1 MQYEIKLPKDGLA
14 IETAGSAAASYRRS
28 HDILGGDEDLLGGPA
43 SEDERKGDVSLFLS
57 ACAGVD
63 SDPSGPPLVSDGV
76 IRRWVGIC
84 CGRSGQNPASGGPE
98 DRLALEDDDGSNVLL
113 RALLGLA
120 ASSAASDRGDGGA
133 GRPPAAL
140 TRDEAAAV
148 VGQSWLEGGETWRTA
163 GSAVVAA
170 GGRPNDDDGGG
181 DNALRSDV
189 VRAACASLRADVEA
203 CPPSDRAVL
212 ELACQAWARRAAR
225 LLGMADPEAP
235 LGLEELG
242 ISRRKLVS

>member
-28 HDILGGDEDLLGGPA
+28 HDILGSDEDLEEPA
-43 SEDERKGDVSLFLS
+43 SEDDRKGDVSLFLS
-57 ACAGVD
+57 ACAGVG
-63 SDPSGPPLVSDGV
+63 PGGPGPPLVSDGV

-84 CGRSGQNPASGGPE
+84 CGRSGQNPTSGGPE
-98 DRLALEDDDGSNVLL
+98 DRLALKDDDGSNVLL

-120 ASSAASDRGDGGA
+120 ASSAASDRGDGDG
-133 GRPPAAL
+133 GITPAAL

-170 GGRPNDDDGGG
+170 GGWPDDDDGGEA
-181 DNALRSDV
+181 NALRSDV
-189 VRAACASLRADVEA
+189 VRAACASLRADFEA

>member
-1 MQYEIKLPKDGLA
+1 M
-14 IETAGSAAASYRRS
+14 
-28 HDILGGDEDLLGGPA
+28 
-43 SEDERKGDVSLFLS
+43 
-57 ACAGVD
+57 
-63 SDPSGPPLVSDGV
+63 SDGV

-84 CGRSGQNPASGGPE
+84 CGRSGQNPTSGGPE
-98 DRLALEDDDGSNVLL
+98 DGLALEDDDGSNVLL
-113 RALLGLA
+113 KALLGLA
-120 ASSAASDRGDGGA
+120 ASAAGGDGGSI
-133 GRPPAAL
+133 PTAL

-170 GGRPNDDDGGG
+170 GGRPNDDGGG
-181 DNALRSDV
+181 EANALRSDV

>member
-1 MQYEIKLPKDGLA
+1 
-14 IETAGSAAASYRRS
+14 
-28 HDILGGDEDLLGGPA
+28 
-43 SEDERKGDVSLFLS
+43 
-57 ACAGVD
+57 
-63 SDPSGPPLVSDGV
+63 V
-76 IRRWVGIC
+76 IRRWVGSC
-84 CGRSGQNPASGGPE
+84 CGRSRQNPTSGGPE

-170 GGRPNDDDGGG
+170 GGWPDDDGGG
-181 DNALRSDV
+181 GEANALRSDV
-189 VRAACASLRADVEA
+189 VRAACASLRADFEA

>member
-1 MQYEIKLPKDGLA
+1 M
-14 IETAGSAAASYRRS
+14 
-28 HDILGGDEDLLGGPA
+28 
-43 SEDERKGDVSLFLS
+43 
-57 ACAGVD
+57 
-63 SDPSGPPLVSDGV
+63 SDGV

-84 CGRSGQNPASGGPE
+84 CGRSRQNPTSGGPE

-113 RALLGLA
+113 KALLGLA
-120 ASSAASDRGDGGA
+120 ASAAGGDGGSI
-133 GRPPAAL
+133 PTAL

-170 GGRPNDDDGGG
+170 GGRPHDDDGGEA
-181 DNALRSDV
+181 NALRSDV